1 MQWRSLEE
9 RGPDLKWNWGW
20 NWYSI
25 LQIRKGV
32 FLSRR
37 RATVLKSTRELNVD
51 LGLAEGCQGAAAG
64 VCDLPWLLI
73 LQHHKQR
80 VHAPQSCEMCVLW
93 PWWVKRSLWTISIRQ
108 SSFCFTR
115 RPRGTFRMNS
125 VNSLLWGRGRGTM
138 QKKSQSDQAL
148 WSGWL
153 LPILNEDAKQKL
165 KKIKIKSY
173 ICFEHF
179 LQQLVEAPQNT

>member
-1 MQWRSLEE
+1 MQWRSLEV

-37 RATVLKSTRELNVD
+37 RATVLKSTRELNAD
-51 LGLAEGCQGAAAG
+51 FGLTEGCQGAAAG

-125 VNSLLWGRGRGTM
+125 VNSLLWGRGRGTTRKAKVIRHYGLADCFQSWM
-138 QKKSQSDQAL
+138 RIQSKNVKK
-148 WSGWL
+148 
-153 LPILNEDAKQKL
+153 KR
-165 KKIKIKSY
+165 KKVT
-173 ICFEHF
+173 FVF
-179 LQQLVEAPQNT
+179 NTSCSSE

>member
-1 MQWRSLEE
+1 MQWRSLEV
-9 RGPDLKWNWGW
+9 RGSQLKMKLRLKLIFYTTNKTR
-20 NWYSI
+20 YFS
-25 LQIRKGV
+25 
-32 FLSRR
+32 SRR
-37 RATVLKSTRELNVD
+37 RATVLKSTDFNID
-51 LGLAEGCQGAAAG
+51 FGFTEGCQGAAAG

-125 VNSLLWGRGRGTM
+125 VNSLLWERGRGTM
-138 QKKSQSDQAL
+138 KKKSQTDKAL
-148 WSGWL
+148 WSAWL
-153 LPILNEDAKQKL
+153 LPILNDDPKQK
-165 KKIKIKSY
+165 
-173 ICFEHF
+173 
-179 LQQLVEAPQNT
+179 